1 MSHARHQRADAPTKA
16 KRRPDGTKARWKKS
30 ERDLRDRSQ
39 RPARPDS
46 ADRRRDRSRDQVR
59 DERRP
64 TSRPSAARATERP
77 RAGVRAPGRRDEVRD
92 VRTYGRRED
101 SHGGTKR
108 AASRGWEGPMEG
120 PRGQGR
126 PGSDRDDRPRRDE
139 RPRFENGRREDRPHR
154 EDVRRDERPR
164 FEDRRRDDRPR
175 REDVRRDERPRF
187 EDRRRE
193 DRPRRDERPRRE
205 DVRRDE
211 RPRFEDRR
219 FEDRR
224 RDDRPRRTD
233 RRRDDRPRRE
243 RPTPVIPPLT
253 GPNAFVDLG
262 VPTDFA
268 AVLATSEITEPTP
281 IQDLTIPAALSGR
294 DVLGRGRTGSGKT
307 LSFGLPMLTRLAH
320 PRGLRRQP
328 RGLVLAPTRELA
340 MQVADAL
347 RPIAAVRGLRLQ
359 LVIGGSSY
367 ERQIRGLISADI
379 VVATPGR
386 LVDLAG
392 QEAVD
397 LSAVEMFVLDEA
409 DHMADLGFMDE
420 IDRILGQL
428 SPNAQGLL
436 FSATLDADVDRL
448 VRTYLHD
455 PIEHNADPATASVG
469 TMAHHVVLVH
479 PKDKDAVT
487 ADIARR
493 RGRTVAFVR
502 TQLGAER
509 LAGQLEDEGVRVAAL
524 HGGMKQGARTR
535 TLSDFRAGAID
546 VLVATDVA
554 ARGIHVDDVDL
565 VLHVDPP
572 HGPKEYLHRS
582 GRTARAGSSGTVVSL
597 ATLRQQR
604 MVHAITAKAGVSPD
618 VLRARPG
625 DDALR
630 DLVG

>member
-1 MSHARHQRADAPTKA
+1 VRAERSGVD
-16 KRRPDGTKARWKKS
+16 RPGG
-30 ERDLRDRSQ
+30 Q
-39 RPARPDS
+39 
-46 ADRRRDRSRDQVR
+46 RRRS
-59 DERRP
+59 
-64 TSRPSAARATERP
+64 
-77 RAGVRAPGRRDEVRD
+77 
-92 VRTYGRRED
+92 
-101 SHGGTKR
+101 
-108 AASRGWEGPMEG
+108 
-120 PRGQGR
+120 
-126 PGSDRDDRPRRDE
+126 
-139 RPRFENGRREDRPHR
+139 
-154 EDVRRDERPR
+154 
-164 FEDRRRDDRPR
+164 
-175 REDVRRDERPRF
+175 
-187 EDRRRE
+187 
-193 DRPRRDERPRRE
+193 
-205 DVRRDE
+205 
-211 RPRFEDRR
+211 
-219 FEDRR
+219 
-224 RDDRPRRTD
+224 
-233 RRRDDRPRRE
+233 DRPRRE
-243 RPTPVIPPLT
+243 RPAAVPALT

-262 VPTDFA
+262 VPTELA
-268 AVLATSEITEPTP
+268 AVLAVDSITEPTP
-281 IQDLTIPAALSGR
+281 IQALTIPAALSGR

-307 LSFGLPMLTRLAH
+307 LSFGLPMLTRLDR

-347 RPIAAVRGLRLQ
+347 RPVAAVRGLRLQ

-367 ERQIRGLISADI
+367 ERQIRGLASADI

-386 LVDLAG
+386 LVDLTG

-428 SPNAQGLL
+428 PPDAQGLL
-436 FSATLDADVDRL
+436 FSATLDDDVDRL

-455 PIEHNADPATASVG
+455 PVEHSADPATASVG
-469 TMAHHVVLVH
+469 TMAHHIVLVH

-509 LAGQLEDEGVRVAAL
+509 LAGQLADEGVRVAAL

-535 TLSDFRAGAID
+535 TLADFRAGIID

-572 HGPKEYLHRS
+572 HGPKDYLHRS
-582 GRTARAGSSGTVVSL
+582 GRTARAGSSGTVVSM

-604 MVHAITAKAGVSPD
+604 LVHAITAKAGVAPE
-618 VLRARPG
+618 VLRVRPG
-625 DDALR
+625 DEALR